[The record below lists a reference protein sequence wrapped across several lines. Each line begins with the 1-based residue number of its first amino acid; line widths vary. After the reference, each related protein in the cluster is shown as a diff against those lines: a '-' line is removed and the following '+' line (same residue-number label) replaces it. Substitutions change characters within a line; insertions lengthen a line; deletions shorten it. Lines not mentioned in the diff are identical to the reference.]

1 MGVTTVC
8 HLMHFSF
15 EVSEKL
21 MGSLSCCMEMNQPC
35 EPPEV
40 ESLGT
45 WAEVPGN
52 NEITDR
58 VVTRPH

>member
-40 ESLGT
+40 ESLGRST
-45 WAEVPGN
+45 WKQ
-52 NEITDR
+52 
-58 VVTRPH
+58 